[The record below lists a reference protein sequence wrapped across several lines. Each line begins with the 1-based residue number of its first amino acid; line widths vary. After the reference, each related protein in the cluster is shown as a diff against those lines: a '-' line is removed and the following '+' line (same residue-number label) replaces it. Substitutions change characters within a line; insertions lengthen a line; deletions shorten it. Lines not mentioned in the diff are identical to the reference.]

1 MSNDKKLNLVKILFG
16 IYCILIVW
24 IILFKFSLS
33 INDITGLDKI
43 RNINLIPFYYS
54 NEVSGHFKEVLE
66 NLLIFIPFAI
76 YLKMLNKDNE
86 KIILY
91 GLIFSLVLEISQFIF
106 KLGAT
111 DITDLITNSMGTVI
125 GVYFYILLEKI
136 FKNSKLVGTGKK
148 VPTGNATWK
157 SIIFNEKPTPVKV
170 KNAIT

>member
-54 NEVSGHFKEVLE
+54 NEVSGHFKEVLD

-76 YLKMLNKDNE
+76 YLKMLNKDNK

-136 FKNSKLVGTGKK
+136 FKNR
-148 VPTGNATWK
+148 
-157 SIIFNEKPTPVKV
+157 EKINRVLK
-170 KNAIT
+170 I

>member
-1 MSNDKKLNLVKILFG
+1 MSNGKKLNLVKILFG

-24 IILFKFSLS
+24 IILFKLSLS

-54 NEVSGHFKEVLE
+54 NEVSGHFKEVLD

-76 YLKMLNKDNE
+76 YLKMLNKDNK

-136 FKNSKLVGTGKK
+136 FKNREKINKVLKILALIGTILLCLLLLLL
-148 VPTGNATWK
+148 
-157 SIIFNEKPTPVKV
+157 IISNL
-170 KNAIT
+170 

>member
-1 MSNDKKLNLVKILFG
+1 MSKDKKLKLVKILFG
-16 IYCILIVW
+16 IYCILMVW

-33 INDITGLDKI
+33 INDIIGLNKI
-43 RNINLIPFYYS
+43 RNINLIPFYYP

-66 NLLIFIPFAI
+66 NLLIFIPFGI
-76 YLKMLNKDNE
+76 YLKMLNKDNK
-86 KIILY
+86 KIIIY

-136 FKNSKLVGTGKK
+136 FKNREKINKVLKILALIGTILLCLLLLLL
-148 VPTGNATWK
+148 
-157 SIIFNEKPTPVKV
+157 IISNL
-170 KNAIT
+170 

>member
-54 NEVSGHFKEVLE
+54 NEVSGHFKEVLD

-76 YLKMLNKDNE
+76 YLKMLNKDNK

-136 FKNSKLVGTGKK
+136 FKNREKINRVLKILALIGTILLCLLLLLL
-148 VPTGNATWK
+148 
-157 SIIFNEKPTPVKV
+157 IISNL
-170 KNAIT
+170 